1 MSLELVLGF
10 WFVNQSVLPFIK
22 QRAEEQC
29 QELEEGHCVHLGT
42 WDIVEQV
49 LSVLGDV
56 EAERFSRDRDLEV
69 TNPTSRHEDVSL
81 IPGLTQW
88 VKDLALP

>member
-1 MSLELVLGF
+1 M
-10 WFVNQSVLPFIK
+10 
-22 QRAEEQC
+22 
-29 QELEEGHCVHLGT
+29 GT

-81 IPGLTQW
+81 NPGLTQW